1 MHDADSV
8 LLALIEATNEL
19 EERRLRDELLL
30 EYAAP
35 VIRQTLRQRLRLHS
49 GYSGPHPPDAED
61 LFNDVIVKLIEKL
74 SELRANPEKHGIR
87 NFSLYVARVTAN
99 ACNDYLRN
107 RKQERHR
114 LKHKLRN
121 LLDRH
126 PDFRVWKGENNTILC
141 GLSVWENQGSALI
154 ESISSQP
161 TEELVERLRIVTF
174 ARKHPGDLP
183 LSKIAAE
190 ALKLTGQ
197 TVELNQLVEIVADFQ
212 GIRDRLPESLDAVES
227 GLSRSLT
234 DAAPQSD
241 SLIEGRESLR
251 LYWEEV
257 KKLPADQRNT
267 ICLSFEDESGEDL
280 FSLLVDAGI
289 ATLPELAAEF
299 GLPSEQFGK
308 LWVRVPM
315 MDNTELA
322 EYLGAT
328 RQQVSLWRFRAQSRL
343 RKWLTERKNKIQP

>member
-8 LLALIEATNEL
+8 LLALLEATNEL
-19 EERRLRDELLL
+19 EKKRLQDELLL
-30 EYAAP
+30 EHAAP
-35 VIRQTLRQRLRLHS
+35 IIRQILRQRLRLHS
-49 GYSGPHPPDAED
+49 GYSGTHPPDAED

-74 SELRANPEKHGIR
+74 SELRSHPEKRGIR

-99 ACNDYLRN
+99 VCNDYLRN

-126 PDFRVWKGENNTILC
+126 PDFKVWKGENNTIIC
-141 GLSVWENQGSALI
+141 GLAVWRNEDSAFVQSIQPENSAEVVEKLRTTIFTGKTPQG
-154 ESISSQP
+154 
-161 TEELVERLRIVTF
+161 
-174 ARKHPGDLP
+174 LP
-183 LSKIAAE
+183 LSKLAAE
-190 ALKLTGQ
+190 TLKLIGQ
-197 TVELNQLVEIVADFQ
+197 AVELDQLVEIIADFQ
-212 GIRDRLPESLDAVES
+212 GVRDRLPESLDAIES
-227 GLSRSLT
+227 GLSQRLT
-234 DAAPQSD
+234 DAAPRTD
-241 SLIEGRESLR
+241 SLIEGRERLR
-251 LYWEEV
+251 QYWEEV

-280 FSLLVDAGI
+280 FSLLIDAGI
-289 ATLPELAAEF
+289 VTAPELAAEF
-299 GLPSEQFGK
+299 GMSSEQINE
-308 LWVRVPM
+308 LWMRIPM

-343 RKWLTERKNKIQP
+343 RKWLTDREK

>member
-8 LLALIEATNEL
+8 LLALIKATNEL
-19 EERRLRDELLL
+19 EERRLRDKLLL

-49 GYSGPHPPDAED
+49 GYSNPHPPDAED

-74 SELRANPEKHGIR
+74 SELRAYPAKRGIR
-87 NFSLYVARVTAN
+87 NFSLYVARVTVN
-99 ACNDYLRN
+99 ACNDYLRG

-126 PDFRVWKGENNTILC
+126 SDFRVWKSADNAVLC
-141 GLSVWENQGSALI
+141 GMAVWKSQDSVPIQ
-154 ESISSQP
+154 SIPLEQA
-161 TEELVERLRIVTF
+161 EEVVEKLRTMTF
-174 ARKHPGDLP
+174 TRKAPQELP
-183 LSKIAAE
+183 LSTVAVE
-190 ALKLTGQ
+190 TLKLIGQ
-197 TVELNQLVEIVADFQ
+197 AVELDQLVQIIADFQ
-212 GIRDRLPESLDAVES
+212 GVKDRLPESLDAVES
-227 GLSRSLT
+227 GLSQRLT
-234 DAAPQSD
+234 DATLRSD

-251 LYWEEV
+251 QYWEEV

-289 ATLPELAAEF
+289 ASVPELAAEL
-299 GLPSEQFGK
+299 GLSSEQFDE
-308 LWVRVPM
+308 LWIRVPM

-322 EYLGAT
+322 GYLGAT

-343 RKWLTERKNKIQP
+343 RKWLTSKGK